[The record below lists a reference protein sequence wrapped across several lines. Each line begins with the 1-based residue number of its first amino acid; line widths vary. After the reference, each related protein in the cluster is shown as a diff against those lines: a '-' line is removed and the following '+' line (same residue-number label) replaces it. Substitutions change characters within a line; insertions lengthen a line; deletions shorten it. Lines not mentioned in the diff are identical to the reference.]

1 MKKIEKYKL
10 IEGQFSPSDS
20 INILFA
26 LFNSKINF
34 HQLESFRIQETSYDA
49 KTSSQHEQRAIE
61 LKEAYLLMK
70 TIVNSASDNNMD
82 LEIHGDIE
90 IKQVKRYST
99 K

>member
-34 HQLESFRIQETSYDA
+34 HQLEAFRI
-49 KTSSQHEQRAIE
+49 
-61 LKEAYLLMK
+61 
-70 TIVNSASDNNMD
+70 N
-82 LEIHGDIE
+82 
-90 IKQVKRYST
+90 
-99 K
+99 